1 MPVFVSM
8 VKLVLTGFITAVVSS
23 NADSI
28 WRIGR
33 KPGREVPDGRST
45 RANEL

>member
-1 MPVFVSM
+1 M
-8 VKLVLTGFITAVVSS
+8 SS

-33 KPGREVPDGRST
+33 KPEREAPDVRET
-45 RANEL
+45 RGNELECIM